1 MFDWQDMRYFLAVAK
16 AGSLTAAARAL
27 GVDHATVGRRVARL
41 EGAIEAKLPHRLPRS
56 TRLTDAGAALVQ
68 AAAAMEGGADAA
80 VRYLR
85 GQTDGAAGSVTV
97 SGLPAIAA
105 FAITPGLPRLLDA
118 NPGLR
123 LTLSTTLAIAS
134 LERGEADIAIGFVR
148 PDRASR
154 IVRQLM
160 TVRFALYG
168 APGIVACPSA
178 DWTFI
183 GFEEALADIVQQ
195 AWLNDYAAGRPFVLR
210 TNDVATQAQAA
221 SAGLGVALLPCLV
234 GDAVPGLIRLE
245 TSVPPPSRPLW
256 MSVHADVRRSAAV
269 RIVMDHM
276 VRCFG
281 VLSVE
286 HA

>member
-16 AGSLTAAARAL
+16 TGSLTVAARAL
-27 GVDHATVGRRVARL
+27 GVDHATVGGRVARL
-41 EGAIEAKLPHRLPRS
+41 EEAIEAKLLHRLPRS
-56 TRLTDAGAALVQ
+56 TGLTDAGAALVQ
-68 AAAAMEGGADAA
+68 AAEAMEGGAEAA
-80 VRYLR
+80 VRHLR
-85 GQTDGAAGSVTV
+85 AQTDGSAGSVTV
-97 SGLPAIAA
+97 SVLPAIAA

-154 IVRQLM
+154 IVRRL
-160 TVRFALYG
+160 TTLRFAVYS
-168 APGIVACPSA
+168 APGIAGRPSA

-195 AWLNDYAAGRPFVLR
+195 AWLSDYAAGRPFALR

-221 SAGLGVALLPCLV
+221 SVGLGVVLLPCLV

-245 TSVPPPSRPLW
+245 TSVPTPSRPL
-256 MSVHADVRRSAAV
+256 
-269 RIVMDHM
+269 
-276 VRCFG
+276 
-281 VLSVE
+281 
-286 HA
+286 